1 MATVV
6 DYLSWRGDLSF
17 VERPFN
23 EVDALILA
31 TLSYLDFT
39 GIAPSGDNAITLRDA
54 CEALLDQ
61 AAGDLAPY
69 VRSLASI
76 DESFLRALAA
86 SRRFGRL
93 AMHDYVDVVDDACS
107 LQFAALTVDLGA
119 CAPADAFVSFRGTDL
134 TLTGWREDLMLSF
147 EVTEAQERARAYLE
161 RILDQGHTV
170 LVGGHSKGGNLA
182 AFAVAAADERLLDGV
197 VRAWSFDGP
206 GMDPAVM
213 ARGPLDAIGSRF
225 RRVQPAY
232 SVVGQLFDRAD
243 TPRRHVVSSADA
255 MMQHDPMTWQVDR
268 DALVF
273 ADGLD
278 PAARRLDDALAAWLS
293 DLDLDQRATFTA
305 ELFDILGAGGA
316 TSLSDLT
323 TPASLQRVAAAA
335 AGASETTKSVVM
347 GLVGAGVSSTT
358 GSVAAAIGSAVQG
371 AVHGAQH
378 AAAGAAQAAGSVLRR
393 GERDAA
399 SREAVHPEVDAAGQ
413 PTAQS
418 TDETILIE
426 DVTTDPSVEKGQPR
440 AR

>member
-39 GIAPSGDNAITLRDA
+39 GIAPSGDNVITLRDA

-93 AMHDYVDVVDDACS
+93 AMRDYVDVVDDACS

-161 RILDQGHTV
+161 RILGQGHTV

-182 AFAVAAADERLLDGV
+182 AFAVAAAEERLLGGAA
-197 VRAWSFDGP
+197 RLSSFAGP
-206 GMDPAVM
+206 AMDPAVM
-213 ARGPLDAIGSRF
+213 ARGPRDAIGSPF
-225 RRVQPAY
+225 RRV
-232 SVVGQLFDRAD
+232 
-243 TPRRHVVSSADA
+243 
-255 MMQHDPMTWQVDR
+255 
-268 DALVF
+268 
-273 ADGLD
+273 
-278 PAARRLDDALAAWLS
+278 
-293 DLDLDQRATFTA
+293 
-305 ELFDILGAGGA
+305 
-316 TSLSDLT
+316 
-323 TPASLQRVAAAA
+323 
-335 AGASETTKSVVM
+335 
-347 GLVGAGVSSTT
+347 
-358 GSVAAAIGSAVQG
+358 
-371 AVHGAQH
+371 
-378 AAAGAAQAAGSVLRR
+378 
-393 GERDAA
+393 
-399 SREAVHPEVDAAGQ
+399 
-413 PTAQS
+413 
-418 TDETILIE
+418 
-426 DVTTDPSVEKGQPR
+426 
-440 AR
+440 